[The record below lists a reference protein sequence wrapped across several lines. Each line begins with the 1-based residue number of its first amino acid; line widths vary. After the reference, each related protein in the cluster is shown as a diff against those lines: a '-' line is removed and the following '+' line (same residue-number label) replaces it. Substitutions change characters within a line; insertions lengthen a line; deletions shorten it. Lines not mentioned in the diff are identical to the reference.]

1 MMTEQADTFEGI
13 ETREAKALTE
23 IMTVLGDLPA
33 VQDNSNR
40 YSVTTESGREY
51 HVHVVEGTCHK
62 KNGEEC
68 PDQEYNLDD
77 NDVCKHVH
85 RARYAVGFKEIP
97 EWIDEDA
104 IDDDLGVFVP
114 TKHDESDTADADT
127 LTGRKAATDG
137 GVSVREVATDA
148 EVLEDESDPWEGPFP
163 EVDKYDHPTGEDYVR
178 CWDCGREILTE
189 RKEYATHKEGC
200 RFRGDH

>member
-1 MMTEQADTFEGI
+1 MTEQADTVEGI

-33 VQDNSNR
+33 VQDDSDR

-51 HVHVVEGTCHK
+51 HVHVVDGTCHK

-77 NDVCKHVH
+77 DDVCKHVH
-85 RARYAVGFKEIP
+85 RARYAVGLKEIP

-104 IDDDLGVFVP
+104 VDDDLGAFVP
-114 TKHDESDTADADT
+114 TKHESSAADADAHT
-127 LTGRKAATDG
+127 DAKVVADG
-137 GVSVREVATDA
+137 GAVARSADDA
-148 EVLEDESDPWEGPFP
+148 EILEPESDDPWKGPFP
-163 EVDKYDHPTGEDYVR
+163 EFDKYGNPTGADYVR
-178 CWDCGREILTE
+178 CRDCGREVIAD
-189 RKEYATHKEGC
+189 RKSHVSHRDGC
-200 RFRGDH
+200 RFEEGDR